1 MPTQIFNLLRISQR
15 EIYDRESVYFIVK
28 LIGITSFAR
37 SCWFKRNFRSS
48 HFSVYYYS
56 RKLSYV
62 IFPSVPLACI
72 SAERRRQS
80 SKNSR
85 YNVVR
90 LCLRLSNK
98 FASSRL
104 FFSTKRCICIRAAS
118 CIQCL
123 LLRHPVTGEFHVDWV
138 IVIKSIVIWMSI
150 SISKEELRVLF
161 KTSWLIDD
169 EITRASSHL

>member
-1 MPTQIFNLLRISQR
+1 MHVVADLNETFVHLIFQ
-15 EIYDRESVYFIVK
+15 FIIIRASWVT
-28 LIGITSFAR
+28 L
-37 SCWFKRNFRSS
+37 
-48 HFSVYYYS
+48 
-56 RKLSYV
+56 

-90 LCLRLSNK
+90 LCLRLSNE

-161 KTSWLIDD
+161 KKSWRIDD
-169 EITRASSHL
+169 EITRASSHLWGECDNKCVKSPLKF